1 MTLVRAP
8 DLPVTEMSILS
19 SDDLLP
25 YHVCLYSILLSPFLP
40 PHLDPVSKRLPD
52 RLLLMRSEAS
62 RQATSARSDE
72 DSRAGPLR
80 TMLISMSILISS
92 RIVPAHILLLVL
104 PTIGKLVL
112 FRIPTIPIPKD
123 SLPNTF
129 THDTNRLGP
138 KSSYLIFQHRRAPRH
153 LLLGQLRGISRRPL
167 DDVRIAQQHGGQV
180 DVFGRQPAALRA
192 GGRVQKFPELVAR
205 VRVDVPG
212 GAGADPRVCA
222 DEDAD

>member
-1 MTLVRAP
+1 MTLVRPP
-8 DLPVTEMSILS
+8 DLPIAEMDILS
-19 SDDLLP
+19 PNTLLP
-25 YHVCLYSILLSPFLP
+25 YHVWRSGILPCPLFP
-40 PHLDPVSKRLPD
+40 PHLDPISKGFPD
-52 RLLLMRSEAS
+52 CLLLMRPEAS

-72 DSRAGPLR
+72 DPRAGPRR
-80 TMLISMSILISS
+80 TMLIAIAILISS
-92 RIVPAHILLLVL
+92 RIVSAHILLLVL

-180 DVFGRQPAALRA
+180 DVFGRQPAAVRA
-192 GGRVQKFPELVAR
+192 AGRVQQFPELVAR

-212 GAGADPRVCA
+212 GAGADAGVCA